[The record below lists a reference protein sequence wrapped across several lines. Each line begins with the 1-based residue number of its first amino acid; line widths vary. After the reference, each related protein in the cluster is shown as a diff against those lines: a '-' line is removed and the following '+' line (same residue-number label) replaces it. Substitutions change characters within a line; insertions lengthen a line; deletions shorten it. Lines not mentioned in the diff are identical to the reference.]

1 MRNNF
6 PVQAWRN
13 LQSQPNSPYFLFSSI
28 DIQAQAH
35 YDRVIADGGTFEAY
49 NCLVGD
55 INELLALNQIATTF
69 NLRVLADSG
78 TFASINC
85 LQTTITDLQNI
96 NIN

>member
-1 MRNNF
+1 MIGLGIGIQYSK
-6 PVQAWRN
+6 VGG
-13 LQSQPNSPYFLFSSI
+13 I
-28 DIQAQAH
+28 DTQAQAL

-55 INELLALNQIATTF
+55 INELLSLNQIATTF